1 MLNVVGWIAVLIVPA
16 IVYTLFWYGI
26 GIGAGQCD
34 AVRILELEG
43 MLTPVERHKAEVKFF
58 ECGVTE

>member
-16 IVYTLFWYGI
+16 MLYTLFWFGM
-26 GIGAGQCD
+26 GVGEGHCD

-43 MLTPVERHKAEVKFF
+43 MLTPVERHKADNFF
-58 ECGVTE
+58 ECGVIE